1 MVVIVPMIVV
11 VGAEE
16 DAMLVVGAEEDAML
30 AVEAAEVVGVLL
42 MLALVQS
49 VV

>member
-1 MVVIVPMIVV
+1 
-11 VGAEE
+11 
-16 DAMLVVGAEEDAML
+16 MLAVEAAEEDAML

>member
-1 MVVIVPMIVV
+1 MVVIVPMIV
-11 VGAEE
+11 
-16 DAMLVVGAEEDAML
+16 VVGAEEDAML